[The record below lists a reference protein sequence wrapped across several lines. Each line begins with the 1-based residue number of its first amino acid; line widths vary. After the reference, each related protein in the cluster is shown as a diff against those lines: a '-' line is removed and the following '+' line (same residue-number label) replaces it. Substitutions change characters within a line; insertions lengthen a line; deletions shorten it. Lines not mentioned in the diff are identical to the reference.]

1 MGKDGRRVTMT
12 LYGENLE
19 VLNKVAEVIGSTP
32 GEVAKNIVI
41 ETLTGMKEMFGM
53 EDGEITVSSNQA
65 VFRMMRVAM
74 AKMSDA
80 IADVQELTK

>member
-32 GEVAKNIVI
+32 GEVAKTIVT
-41 ETLTGMKEMFGM
+41 ETLAGMKEMFGI
-53 EDGEITVSSNQA
+53 EDGEITISSNEA
-65 VFRMMRVAM
+65 VLRMMRVAM

-80 IADVQELTK
+80 IADVQELSK